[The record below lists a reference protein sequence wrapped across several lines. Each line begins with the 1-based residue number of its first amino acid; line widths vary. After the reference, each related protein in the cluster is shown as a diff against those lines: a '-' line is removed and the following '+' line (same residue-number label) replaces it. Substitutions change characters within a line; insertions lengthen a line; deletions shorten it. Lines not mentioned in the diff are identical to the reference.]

1 MLINIGEIIDK
12 YSDGS
17 KNTING
23 VSKRR
28 YTFMSNISGIGSTSA
43 VLNSDSKSTTTSSG
57 SEWNDKFHKILT
69 GNSDNS
75 SASSSNSDGS
85 KTTIERSVSRGTDGS
100 MIVTL
105 TQVTTAANGSRT
117 SKVISKTKM
126 GGSIDDNTNG
136 KSNNG
141 DPVINTQLQGI
152 LGQNVTTSNYA
163 GNEYDRNSDIGVYVS
178 GVALKKEC

>member
-1 MLINIGEIIDK
+1 
-12 YSDGS
+12 
-17 KNTING
+17 
-23 VSKRR
+23 
-28 YTFMSNISGIGSTSA
+28 MSSISGISSTSA

-69 GNSDNS
+69 GNSDS

-105 TQVTTAANGSRT
+105 TQVTTAANGART

-136 KSNNG
+136 KPNNG
-141 DPVINTQLQGI
+141 DPVINRQLQGI
-152 LGQNVTTSNYA
+152 MGQNGIASNYA
-163 GNEYDRNSDIGVYVS
+163 SNEYEKNSDIGVYVS
-178 GVALKKEC
+178 GVALKKER